1 MNIYFA
7 CSITGGRDFE
17 PIYHAITAALVADGH
32 EVPTAHL
39 ADSSVKVL
47 EGQVAPREVYER
59 DTAWIR
65 ACGALVAEVSTPSH
79 GVGYEV
85 AYALSLGKPVLC
97 VYREGQPISKM
108 LTGNSHPTISV
119 ISYQDPEEAI
129 GIIRSFLNGQI
140 LIVNLI
146 TN

>member
-17 PIYHAITAALVADGH
+17 SNYRAITAALLSDGH

-39 ADSSVKVL
+39 ADSKVKEY
-47 EGQVAPREVYER
+47 EGQVSPRKIYER
-59 DTAWIR
+59 DMAWIR
-65 ACGALVAEVSTPSH
+65 TCQALVAEVSTPSH

-85 AYALSLGKPVLC
+85 AYALFLGKPVLC

-108 LTGNSHPTISV
+108 LSGNSHPTIS
-119 ISYQDPEEAI
+119 IKSYSDSEEAI
-129 GIIRSFLNGQI
+129 AVIRTFLQSSI
-140 LIVNLI
+140 QL
-146 TN
+146 

>member
-7 CSITGGRDFE
+7 CSITGGREFE
-17 PIYHAITAALVADGH
+17 PIYRAITAALLADGH

-39 ADSSVKVL
+39 AEASVKLL
-47 EGQVAPREVYER
+47 EGKVTPGEIYER

-65 ACGALVAEVSTPSH
+65 ACEVLVAEVSTPSH

-85 AYALSLGKPVLC
+85 AYALSLNKPVLC

-108 LTGNSHPTISV
+108 LSGNSHPAISV
-119 ISYQDPEEAI
+119 KSYRDAEEAVEL
-129 GIIRSFLNGQI
+129 IRGFLTAEI
-140 LIVNLI
+140 EL
-146 TN
+146 

>member
-17 PIYHAITAALVADGH
+17 PIYQLITSALQKDGH

-39 ADSSVKVL
+39 AEASVRIL
-47 EGQVAPREVYER
+47 EGQVIPAEIYER

-65 ACGALVAEVSTPSH
+65 GCDALVAEVSTPSH

-85 AYALSLGKPVLC
+85 AYALCQGKPVLC
-97 VYREGQPISKM
+97 IYRQGMPVSKM
-108 LTGNSHPTISV
+108 LSGNSHPSISV
-119 ISYQDPEEAI
+119 QSYRDPDEAMALVRHFLQDRI
-129 GIIRSFLNGQI
+129 Q
-140 LIVNLI
+140 
-146 TN
+146 

>member
-17 PIYHAITAALVADGH
+17 PIYQLITSALLEDGH

-39 ADSSVKVL
+39 AEASVRIL
-47 EGQVAPREVYER
+47 EGQVIPAEIYER

-65 ACGALVAEVSTPSH
+65 GCDALVAEVSTPSH

-85 AYALSLGKPVLC
+85 AYALCQGKPVLC
-97 VYREGQPISKM
+97 IYLQGMPVSKM
-108 LTGNSHPTISV
+108 LSGNSHPSISV
-119 ISYQDPEEAI
+119 QSYRDPDEAMALVRHFLQDRI
-129 GIIRSFLNGQI
+129 Q
-140 LIVNLI
+140 
-146 TN
+146 